1 MLAPH
6 RVLGLHA
13 GRSVL
18 RRAPGEE
25 AASTLSRIHPLTL
38 RADGLQASLV
48 CWGRRRALHCSAP
61 AGSGQNH
68 PLLWVLVPT
77 PHGLK
82 DSPVSSATTMPCIS
96 LGIWGFSVFPQAL
109 HELKQL
115 LQPVLGGQSRAG
127 VGVCRRSGSVA
138 PAPPGP
144 TALPLCPQPA
154 QFQQQT
160 GPAHPGAD
168 PGAPGQPPPQ
178 PDQHQTEL

>member
-138 PAPPGP
+138 PAPPRTNCAP
-144 TALPLCPQPA
+144 ALPPA
-154 QFQQQT
+154 CAV
-160 GPAHPGAD
+160 PAANWPSSPWSRSWSTWTTSAS
-168 PGAPGQPPPQ
+168 
-178 PDQHQTEL
+178 T